1 MVPAAAAQQ
10 GAARRA
16 AAATEEERRRNR
28 MTSNR
33 LSARKSR
40 MKRQQHV
47 DGLAAEA
54 DRLRRDNEAMRAAA
68 ECALRRGG
76 ALEQENRVLAAHAR
90 QLCAALLLRNSQ
102 LRLLGG
108 VAGVPLDVPAVPDHL
123 MQLYGGM
130 QGIMPATPLLAP
142 PTPPLPPPMLM
153 QLPLEIQQ
161 MLLQP
166 DVMMDA
172 VGMLEF

>member
-1 MVPAAAAQQ
+1 MVATAAAAPQ
-10 GAARRA
+10 GARRA
-16 AAATEEERRRNR
+16 AVATEEERRRKR

-47 DGLAAEA
+47 DDLTAEA
-54 DRLRRDNEAMRAAA
+54 ERLRRENEAMRAGAG
-68 ECALRRGG
+68 EALRRGR

-108 VAGVPLDVPAVPDHL
+108 VAGVPLDVPGVPDHL
-123 MQLYGGM
+123 VQLYGGPH
-130 QGIMPATPLLAP
+130 QMPVTPLAP
-142 PTPPLPPPMLM
+142 PPPL
-153 QLPLEIQQ
+153 QLPLEIQ

-166 DVMMDA
+166 ADVMDA
-172 VGMLEF
+172 VGVLV